1 MACETPHPLESKI
14 QMYKRSETANVW
26 QYRFYVTQPNGKPFD
41 HRKSARCSDF
51 KQACLAAY
59 EDFQRVN
66 GKIEQGER
74 VSLTPDTTVHDCY
87 RFARTQYLQ
96 DVAQGFTRRSTWE
109 SLEKYYLR
117 EIDPTL
123 GSKPIKSINLETWTN
138 FRAKIIADKPQL
150 APRTLDYIKSAMRMC
165 LNAAMDMQAIH
176 EMPVLERQSR
186 KKNRKKRAP
195 LVWFNLRAQKI
206 LLDAL
211 DKNVNE
217 KHTRKRKNEIED
229 AESLR
234 DYVHLALYTGL
245 RPEEL
250 STLTFNEIEK
260 IERDRKTKG
269 KLAVIHLHPKEG
281 RKSGGRR
288 FVGVDGSGQAIERIM
303 KRRGL
308 SMKDKSTAL
317 VFPSD
322 HKKKFSEIIK
332 TQKIQ
337 HDKNMNRRNR
347 HALRHSFI
355 CNLIC
360 EGMNLY
366 EIALKA
372 GNSVKMIEEHYA
384 HQLQDTDIKEYRR
397 TKALIEEQKK
407 RKNEFDANWN

>member
-165 LNAAMDMQAIH
+165 LNAGIDMKAIH

-186 KKNRKKRAP
+186 NRSRTSQRP
-195 LVWFNLRAQKI
+195 LVWFNLRAQQV

-211 DKNVNE
+211 DQNVKDKQE
-217 KHTRKRKNEIED
+217 GKRKNEIEH
-229 AESLR
+229 AENLR

-245 RPEEL
+245 RPEEMK
-250 STLTFNEIEK
+250 TLTFNEIEK
-260 IERDRKTKG
+260 IDRDRKTKG
-269 KLAVIHLHPKEG
+269 KFAVIHLHPKDG
-281 RKSGGRR
+281 RKTGGRR
-288 FVGVDGSGQAIERIM
+288 FIGVDGSGQAIERIM
-303 KRRGL
+303 KRRGITIR
-308 SMKDKSTAL
+308 DKSTDL

-322 HKKKFSEIIK
+322 NKKKFSEIIK
-332 TQKIQ
+332 NHEI
-337 HDKNMNRRNR
+337 HRDKNNNRRNR

-355 CNLIC
+355 CNQIC
-360 EGMNLY
+360 EGMDLY
-366 EIALKA
+366 QIALKA
-372 GNSVKMIEEHYA
+372 GNSVKIIEEKYA
-384 HQLQDTDIKEYRR
+384 RVLQDTDIKEYKR
-397 TKALIEEQKK
+397 TKALIEREKQ